1 MTIAAMTIA
10 PGSIPGLRPGCPTG
24 RREAYPEFTHLFGG
38 RLSRV
43 PQVCAASDSEHGVF
57 LDSSLSSETAAV
69 AAEKVG
75 RLRRDP
81 IGFGTRP

>member
-10 PGSIPGLRPGCPTG
+10 PGSTPGLRPGCPTG
-24 RREAYPEFTHLFGG
+24 RYEADPEFPHLFGG

-43 PQVCAASDSEHGVF
+43 PQVYAASDWEHGVF
-57 LDSSLSSETAAV
+57 LGSSLSSETTAA

-81 IGFGTRP
+81 TRFGTRP